1 MAIFDVGVDF
11 DQDPAGRYFSDNT
24 PSGEKFREDFLLPR
38 LKEALAAG
46 EILKIVLDNGVESYG
61 SSFLSE
67 GFAGI
72 VKYGYM
78 EKEVLNDSIE
88 FEYSDPDFAFFAKKI
103 REYICSAKFSSA
115 SYKSTRDDSA

>member
-24 PSGEKFREDFLLPR
+24 PSGEEFREEFLLPR
-38 LKEALAAG
+38 LKALAAG

-78 EKEVLNDSIE
+78 KKKVLNDSIE

-103 REYICSAKFSSA
+103 REYIDSAKFSSA